1 MLKKVAAV
9 SLIALLPAGLAMAE
23 PVVFTWTGYGLN
35 VPGSGKCPTYK
46 MTIDV
51 TVNGTDVTGWF
62 LQEGRTERNFKAV
75 LGADMKFKTTAIVGG
90 GNKMDVV
97 GSLKEGA
104 STIML
109 DGYCL
114 FEGPLKKKQGP
125 AGKPSG

>member
-1 MLKKVAAV
+1 MLKRLAEATAA
-9 SLIALLPAGLAMAE
+9 SLLLAAPAMAE
-23 PVVFTWTGYGLN
+23 PAIFTWTGYGLN

-51 TVNGTDVTGWF
+51 TVVGTDVQGHF
-62 LQEGRTERNFKAV
+62 QQEGRPERNFKAT

-114 FEGPLKKKQGP
+114 FEGPLTKK
-125 AGKPSG
+125 

>member
-1 MLKKVAAV
+1 MLKRFAA
-9 SLIALLPAGLAMAE
+9 ATLATLVLSGAAQAE
-23 PVVFTWTGYGLN
+23 TAIYTWTGYGLN

-51 TVNGTDVTGWF
+51 NVDGTDVQGRF
-62 LQEGRTERNFKAV
+62 LQEGRTERNFKAT
-75 LGADMKFKTTAIVGG
+75 LGADMKFKTTAVVGG

-114 FEGPLKKKQGP
+114 FEGKLMKKSSTAPVTQ
-125 AGKPSG
+125 